1 MSLLDH
7 LWILSALVVPLDL
20 EAPETIDTIYL
31 KCTELSVIINPNFRH
46 N

>member
-7 LWILSALVVPLDL
+7 LWILLALVVPLDP
-20 EAPETIDTIYL
+20 EAPETINTIYL
-31 KCTELSVIINPNFRH
+31 KCAELSVIINPNLRH